1 MVDGLTF
8 GNILII
14 EWLLSNLTFKIM
26 PTKNAEMKL
35 PILISNLYGDFSFEV
50 EAKNVKTSQARAQV
64 FARRVHEAKQKC

>member
-1 MVDGLTF
+1 
-8 GNILII
+8 
-14 EWLLSNLTFKIM
+14 M

-50 EAKNVKTSQARAQV
+50 EAKNVKTSKARAQV